1 MRIAVTGAGG
11 GLGRAFVAA
20 VPERHEVHG
29 FTRQELDVRS
39 FDAVHDAL
47 DQLAPDVVMHL
58 AALTS
63 VDRCEEE
70 PQRAAETNVLG
81 SFNVAAAARRSGAVL
96 VLLSTDYVFDGH
108 KGAPYD
114 EEDRPNPLSVYGW
127 TKLAGERAAESV
139 GPDLVIV
146 RTAWVFGTGDDFL
159 TRALRGLKRGQ
170 EIRGIADQVGSPT
183 EVGALA
189 ERLLTVTTSGIRG
202 VVHLAGPEPITWHEV
217 LVRAKRLGDL
227 PGTVLAQKA
236 DELGRPAA
244 RPPYS
249 ALTSVMLPGTDVPP
263 MPSLDDSIKKVL
275 ADVG

>member
-11 GLGRAFVAA
+11 GLGRAFLAA
-20 VPERHEVHG
+20 VPEEHEVHG
-29 FTRQELDVRS
+29 FTRQQLDVRL
-39 FDAVHDAL
+39 FDAVRDAL
-47 DQLAPDVVMHL
+47 DPLAPDTIVHL

-70 PQRAAETNVLG
+70 PQLAAETNVLG
-81 SFNVAAAARRSGAVL
+81 SFNVAAAARRTGAVL
-96 VLLSTDYVFDGH
+96 VLVSTDYVFDGQ
-108 KGAPYD
+108 KGARYD

-159 TRALRGLKRGQ
+159 TRALRGLRRGQ
-170 EIRGIADQVGSPT
+170 GIRGIADQVGSPT
-183 EVGALA
+183 EGSALA
-189 ERLLTVTTSGIRG
+189 ERLLPVAASGIRG

-217 LVRAKRLGDL
+217 LVRAKRLGEL
-227 PGTVLAQKA
+227 PGTALAQKA

-249 ALTSVMLPGTDVPP
+249 ALTSVVLPGTDVPP
-263 MPSLDDSIKKVL
+263 MPSLDESIKKVL
-275 ADVG
+275 ADVV

>member
-11 GLGRAFVAA
+11 GLGRAFLAA
-20 VPERHEVHG
+20 IPAHHEVHG
-29 FTRQELDVRS
+29 FTRQQLDVRS
-39 FDAVHDAL
+39 FDAVRDAL
-47 DQLAPDVVMHL
+47 DPLVPDVLVHL
-58 AALTS
+58 AALTK

-81 SFNVAAAARRSGAVL
+81 SFNVASAARRTGAVL
-96 VLLSTDYVFDGH
+96 VLMSTDYVFDGH
-108 KGAPYD
+108 KGTPYD
-114 EEDRPNPLSVYGW
+114 ERDRPNPLSLYGW

-139 GPDLVIV
+139 GPDLLIV
-146 RTAWVFGTGDDFL
+146 RTAWLFGTEDDFL
-159 TRALRGLKRGQ
+159 TSALRGLRGGR

-189 ERLLTVTTSGIRG
+189 ERLLGVAASGIRG
-202 VVHLAGPEPITWHEV
+202 VLHLAGPEPITWHEV

-236 DELGRPAA
+236 DELGRPAV

-249 ALTSVMLPGTDVPP
+249 ALTSVVLPEADVPP
-263 MPSLDDSIKKVL
+263 MPSLDESIRKVL
-275 ADVG
+275 ADVA

>member
-11 GLGRAFVAA
+11 GLGRAFRAA
-20 VPERHEVHG
+20 APEKHEVHG
-29 FTRQELDVRS
+29 FTRQQLDVRS
-39 FDAVHDAL
+39 FDAVREAL
-47 DQLAPDVVMHL
+47 DPLAPDVILHP
-58 AALTS
+58 AALTA
-63 VDRCEEE
+63 VDRCEQE
-70 PQRAAETNVLG
+70 PQRASETNVLG
-81 SFNVAAAARRSGAVL
+81 SFNVACSARRTGAVL
-96 VLLSTDYVFDGH
+96 LLLSTDYVFDGQ

-146 RTAWVFGTGDDFL
+146 RTAWLFGTGDDFL
-159 TRALRGLKRGQ
+159 TRALRGLQGGQ

-189 ERLLTVTTSGIRG
+189 ERLLAVAASGIRG

-263 MPSLDDSIKKVL
+263 MPSLDDSIRKML

>member
-11 GLGRAFVAA
+11 GLGRAFLAA
-20 VPERHEVHG
+20 VPEKHEVHG
-29 FTRQELDVRS
+29 FTRQQLDVRS
-39 FDAVHDAL
+39 FDAVRDAL
-47 DQLAPDVVMHL
+47 DPLVPDVVMHL

-70 PQRAAETNVLG
+70 PQLAAETNVLG
-81 SFNVAAAARRSGAVL
+81 SFNVAGAARRTRAVL
-96 VLLSTDYVFDGH
+96 VLVSTDYVFDGQ
-108 KGAPYD
+108 KGAQYD

-127 TKLAGERAAESV
+127 TKLAGERAAVSV

-159 TRALRGLKRGQ
+159 MRALRGLQRGQ

-189 ERLLTVTTSGIRG
+189 ERLLAVTASGIRG

-217 LVRAKRLGDL
+217 MVRAQRLGDL

-249 ALTSVMLPGTDVPP
+249 ALTSVVLPGTDVPP
-263 MPSLDDSIKKVL
+263 MPSLDESIKKVL

>member
-1 MRIAVTGAGG
+1 MTGAGG
-11 GLGRAFVAA
+11 GLGRAFLAA
-20 VPERHEVHG
+20 APDQHEVHG
-29 FTRQELDVRS
+29 FSRQQLDVRS
-39 FDAVHDAL
+39 FDAVRDAL
-47 DQLAPDVVMHL
+47 DPLAPDVILHL
-58 AALTS
+58 AAMTS

-70 PQRAAETNVLG
+70 PQRAGETNVLG
-81 SFNVAAAARRSGAVL
+81 SFNVAAAARRTGAVL
-96 VLLSTDYVFDGH
+96 LLLSTDYVFDGQ
-108 KGAPYD
+108 KGALYD
-114 EEDRPNPLSVYGW
+114 EGDRPNPLSLYGW

-159 TRALRGLKRGQ
+159 TSALRGLRGGQ

-189 ERLLTVTTSGIRG
+189 ERLLAVAASGLRG

-217 LVRAKRLGDL
+217 LVRARQLGDL

-236 DELGRPAA
+236 DELGRPAV

-249 ALTSVMLPGTDVPP
+249 ALTSVVLPGTDVPP
-263 MPSLDDSIKKVL
+263 MPSLDESIRKVL
-275 ADVG
+275 ADVV

>member
-11 GLGRAFVAA
+11 GLGRAFLAV

-29 FTRQELDVRS
+29 FTRQQLDVRS
-39 FDAVHDAL
+39 FDAVRDAL
-47 DQLAPDVVMHL
+47 DQLAPDVILHL

-81 SFNVAAAARRSGAVL
+81 SFNVAAAARRTGAVL
-96 VLLSTDYVFDGH
+96 VLLSTDYVFDGQ
-108 KGAPYD
+108 KGASY
-114 EEDRPNPLSVYGW
+114 EEGDRPNPLSLYGW
-127 TKLAGERAAESV
+127 TKLAGERAAQSF

-146 RTAWVFGTGDDFL
+146 RTAWVFGSGDDFL
-159 TRALRGLKRGQ
+159 TSALRGLRRGQ

-189 ERLLTVTTSGIRG
+189 ERLLTVAASGLRG

-217 LVRAKRLGDL
+217 LVRAKQLGDL

-244 RPPYS
+244 RPSHS
-249 ALTSVMLPGTDVPP
+249 ALTSVVLPGTDVPP
-263 MPSLDDSIKKVL
+263 MPSLEESIRKVL
-275 ADVG
+275 ADVV